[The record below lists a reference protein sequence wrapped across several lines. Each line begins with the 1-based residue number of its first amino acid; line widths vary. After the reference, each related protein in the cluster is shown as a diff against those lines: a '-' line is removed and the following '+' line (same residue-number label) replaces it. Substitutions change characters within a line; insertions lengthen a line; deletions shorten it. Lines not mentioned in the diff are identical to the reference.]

1 MQVGKTED
9 AGKNLMV
16 LSVDNDIP
24 AARLSA
30 KGYGSS
36 KPCVP
41 NDSKENMAKNRRTEF
56 KIMQ

>member
-1 MQVGKTED
+1 ME
-9 AGKNLMV
+9 
-16 LSVDNDIP
+16 LSQNRAMAIVKYLVSKDIDP
-24 AARLSA
+24 SRLTA

-56 KIMQ
+56 KIIQ